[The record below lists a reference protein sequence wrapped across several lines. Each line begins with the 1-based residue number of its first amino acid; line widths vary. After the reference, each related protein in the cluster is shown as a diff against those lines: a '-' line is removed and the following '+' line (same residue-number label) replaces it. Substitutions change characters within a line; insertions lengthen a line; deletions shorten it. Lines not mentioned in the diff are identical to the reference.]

1 MYKSLSTVL
10 IWSGNCKKLAKWY
23 KDVLGLKVTWES
35 NHPEDTGILFGVGDG
50 ETDLWIDK
58 HSKVKSKSKDPYRI
72 MINLKVD
79 SVGKHYKELVKK
91 GVRFEAAPF
100 KAPTLPYWF
109 ATFYD
114 PENNLLQLVG
124 GK

>member
-1 MYKSLSTVL
+1 MFN
-10 IWSGNCKKLAKWY
+10 I
-23 KDVLGLKVTWES
+23 
-35 NHPEDTGILFGVGDG
+35 
-50 ETDLWIDK
+50 
-58 HSKVKSKSKDPYRI
+58 
-72 MINLKVD
+72 KVD
-79 SVGKHYKELVKK
+79 SVTKIYENLGKK
-91 GVRFEAAPF
+91 GVKFEAKPF

>member
-1 MYKSLSTVL
+1 MIQSLSTVL
-10 IWSGNCKKLAKWY
+10 IWSDNYKELAKWY
-23 KDVLGLKVTWES
+23 KDVLGLKVTAKL
-35 NHPEDTGILFGVGDG
+35 NHPQDTGVLFGFEKG
-50 ETDLWIDK
+50 ETDLWIGK
-58 HSKVKSKSKDPYRI
+58 HDLVKGKSNDIYRHMFNMRVKSVDEVYKLL
-72 MINLKVD
+72 LKRGV
-79 SVGKHYKELVKK
+79 KFLVK
-91 GVRFEAAPF
+91 PF